1 MRTNDHRSPY
11 CISGFLFAAVLVV
24 LAVSMLAMPLNRA
37 QSILT
42 TEWNN
47 TAHFVGDTPR
57 HLAAQWGHRLDVYQ
71 TLVDAWGLSEA
82 PQGEIAHKATQ
93 FLRERADV
101 AGAISYLLALRLA
114 VLAEIMR
121 FFWLAG
127 VISLLCGFC
136 ERQSKQNHYYFTS
149 PYRMSARLW
158 TFKLCFLGVV
168 LAILSPVALPA
179 CVIPTLLGIL
189 TLMSGSLIS
198 GLQKEL

>member
-1 MRTNDHRSPY
+1 MRKNDHRSRY
-11 CISGFLFAAVLVV
+11 SIAGFLFASALIVM
-24 LAVSMLAMPLNRA
+24 AVSMLVMHLDRV

-42 TEWNN
+42 SEWNN

-57 HLAAQWGHRLDVYQ
+57 LLAAQWGHRLDVYQ
-71 TLVDAWGLSEA
+71 TLVNAWGLSEA

-93 FLRERADV
+93 FLRDRADV

-114 VLAEIMR
+114 VLAEVMR
-121 FFWLAG
+121 FFWPAG

-136 ERQSKQNHYYFTS
+136 ERQSRRDHYYFTS

-189 TLMSGSLIS
+189 TLMSGSLVS

>member
-1 MRTNDHRSPY
+1 MRRNDNRNCYS
-11 CISGFLFAAVLVV
+11 IGGFLFAIVLVV
-24 LAVSMLAMPLNRA
+24 MAGVLLVMPLDRV

-42 TEWNN
+42 SEWNE
-47 TAHFVGDTPR
+47 TVHFIGDTPR
-57 HLAAQWGHRLDVYQ
+57 QYAAQWGHRLDLYQ
-71 TLVDAWGLSEA
+71 TLVNTWGLSDA
-82 PQGEIAHKATQ
+82 PQGKIAHKATQ

-114 VLAEIMR
+114 VLAEVMR

-136 ERQSKQNHYYFTS
+136 ERQSRQDHYYFTS

-158 TFKLCFLGVV
+158 IFKLCFVGLI
-168 LAILSPVALPA
+168 LAILAPIALPA
-179 CVIPTLLGIL
+179 FVIPTLLGIL
-189 TLMSGSLIS
+189 TLMSGSMIS

>member
-1 MRTNDHRSPY
+1 MSTNDHRSRY
-11 CISGFLFAAVLVV
+11 SIGGFLLAIVLVMM
-24 LAVSMLAMPLNRA
+24 AVALLVMPMDRV

-47 TAHFVGDTPR
+47 TVTLVGNAPQQ
-57 HLAAQWGHRLDVYQ
+57 HAAQWGHRLDLYQ
-71 TLVDAWGLSEA
+71 TLVNTWGLSDA
-82 PQGEIAHKATQ
+82 PQGKMAHKATQ

-101 AGAISYLLALRLA
+101 LGAISYLLALRLA
-114 VLAEIMR
+114 VLTEVMR

-136 ERQSKQNHYYFTS
+136 ERQSRQDQYYFTS
-149 PYRMSARLW
+149 PYRMTARLW

-168 LAILSPVALPA
+168 LAILAPVELPA
-179 CVIPTLLGIL
+179 FVIPSLCGIL
-189 TLMSGSLIS
+189 MLMSGSLIG

>member
-1 MRTNDHRSPY
+1 MRTNDHRSRY
-11 CISGFLFAAVLVV
+11 SIAGFLFASALIVM
-24 LAVSMLAMPLNRA
+24 AVSMLAMPLNRA

-47 TAHFVGDTPR
+47 TANFVGDTPR
-57 HLAAQWGHRLDVYQ
+57 HLAAQWGHRLDLYQ
-71 TLVDAWGLSEA
+71 TLVNTWGLSDA
-82 PQGEIAHKATQ
+82 PQGKIAHKATQ

-114 VLAEIMR
+114 VLAEVMR

-127 VISLLCGFC
+127 IISLLCGFC
-136 ERQSKQNHYYFTS
+136 ERQSRQDHYYFTS

-158 TFKLCFLGVV
+158 IFKLCFVGLI
-168 LAILSPVALPA
+168 LAILAPIALPA
-179 CVIPTLLGIL
+179 FVIPTLLGIL
-189 TLMSGSLIS
+189 TLMSGSMIS